1 VRCAFCHDALDE
13 KEEENVRCP
22 SCSTVLHWDCR
33 ALLARCPTLGC
44 ANVSTFLRA
53 GRTAVVR
60 PAFRE
65 ALARLA
71 TRERPPEEEQRERR
85 RPPNPLNNLGDVI
98 AELATGS
105 PGEDSPVPLPVVS
118 SSLHVICG
126 ICRWQIDNVELDSWR
141 CERCGTYAHREC
153 RTWYAGACPR
163 SGCSAVYFGPPT
175 EGEGRK
181 KETFRR
187 ALDSL
192 KQRKPRPS
200 E

>member
-13 KEEENVRCP
+13 KEDENVRCP
-22 SCSTVLHWDCR
+22 SCGTVLHWDCR

-65 ALARLA
+65 ALARLV
-71 TRERPPEEEQRERR
+71 TRERPAEAEPGGPSWPWTQLEDV
-85 RPPNPLNNLGDVI
+85 GDAI
-98 AELATGS
+98 ARVATGI
-105 PGEDSPVPLPVVS
+105 PREDEPRPLPVVS
-118 SSLHVICG
+118 YPQHVVCG
-126 ICRWQIDNVELDSWR
+126 ICRLQIENVELYSWR
-141 CERCGTYAHREC
+141 CERCGTFAHRAC
-153 RTWYAGACPR
+153 RTWYTGDCPR
-163 SGCSAVYFGPPT
+163 PGCSAVHFAPPP

-192 KQRKPRPS
+192 KKRKPRSP
-200 E
+200 